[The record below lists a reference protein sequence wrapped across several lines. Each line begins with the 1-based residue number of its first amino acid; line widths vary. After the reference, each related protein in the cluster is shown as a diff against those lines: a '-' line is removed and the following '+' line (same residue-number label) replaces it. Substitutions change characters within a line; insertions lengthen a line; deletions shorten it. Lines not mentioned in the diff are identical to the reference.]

1 MPIIAFVSALPVT
14 GGAQRVIGVPA
25 SGARVEAVYL
35 RPAGGPLPL
44 NFKVFSRP
52 VSGGAQTQVGITVA
66 APTASGSRIDVKSP
80 VEWIEAVVDSGGGG
94 CLVDVH
100 VTTGLESEGS

>member
-1 MPIIAFVSALPVT
+1 MPIIAFLSSVGVS
-14 GGAQRVIGVPA
+14 GGAQRLIGVPA

-35 RPAGGPLPL
+35 RPASGSLPL

-52 VSGGAQTQVGITVA
+52 VSGGAQTQVGATIA
-66 APTASGSRIDVKSP
+66 APTASGSRVDVKSP
-80 VEWIEAVVDSGGGG
+80 VEWLEAVADSGGGA
-94 CLVDVH
+94 CFVDVH